1 MNAKALK
8 NIVVW
13 IRIQCL
19 PIELYNNVFLQRI
32 GSSLGKFLKV
42 DKLTSVQSRGKFT
55 KICAELDL
63 EKPLVPHIYVE
74 PSSKMPSQQLING
87 INKESEKNKG
97 RNVGPKDHTKGDQ
110 IVKNMSGS
118 SRVEST
124 RKYVTPILSPLSL
137 MATDKANGVI
147 TTQHRVRNSHGGKNP

>member
-1 MNAKALK
+1 FSSQDDYNTSLYEGPWMVEDHYLVVQRWYPFFPMNAKALK

-55 KICAELDL
+55 KICVELDL
-63 EKPLVPHIYVE
+63 EKPLVPHIYVRGYKLNLE
-74 PSSKMPSQQLING
+74 YKGLHSICFRCGCFGHKKGQLYGGSNG
-87 INKESEKNKG
+87 G
-97 RNVGPKDHTKGDQ
+97 
-110 IVKNMSGS
+110 
-118 SRVEST
+118 
-124 RKYVTPILSPLSL
+124 
-137 MATDKANGVI
+137 
-147 TTQHRVRNSHGGKNP
+147 